1 MISFVKEARKFF
13 KGIKNLMIPRGIIS
27 VASKIVLIN
36 KIKDEV
42 MPMRRF
48 FDLFITMLRVMVL
61 KINNQLTQRIYF
73 CGIQCFQMSVL
84 QL

>member
-1 MISFVKEARKFF
+1 
-13 KGIKNLMIPRGIIS
+13 MIPKGIIS
-27 VASKIVLIN
+27 IASNTVLTN

-48 FDLFITMLRVMVL
+48 FDLFITFLRVMVL

-73 CGIQCFQMSVL
+73 GGIQYFQMFVL

>member
-1 MISFVKEARKFF
+1 
-13 KGIKNLMIPRGIIS
+13 MIPKGIIS
-27 VASKIVLIN
+27 IASNTVLTN

-48 FDLFITMLRVMVL
+48 FDLFITFLRVMVL

>member
-1 MISFVKEARKFF
+1 MIP
-13 KGIKNLMIPRGIIS
+13 KGIIN
-27 VASKIVLIN
+27 VASNTVLTN

-48 FDLFITMLRVMVL
+48 FDLFITFLRVMVL

>member
-1 MISFVKEARKFF
+1 
-13 KGIKNLMIPRGIIS
+13 MIPKGIIS
-27 VASKIVLIN
+27 NASNTVLTN

-48 FDLFITMLRVMVL
+48 FDLFITFLRVMVL

>member
-1 MISFVKEARKFF
+1 MIP
-13 KGIKNLMIPRGIIS
+13 KGIIN
-27 VASKIVLIN
+27 VASNTVLTN

-48 FDLFITMLRVMVL
+48 FDLFITFLRVMVL

-73 CGIQCFQMSVL
+73 GGIQCFQMFVP

>member
-1 MISFVKEARKFF
+1 
-13 KGIKNLMIPRGIIS
+13 MIPKGIIS
-27 VASKIVLIN
+27 IASNTVLTN

-42 MPMRRF
+42 MPMRKF
-48 FDLFITMLRVMVL
+48 FDLFITFLRVMVL

-84 QL
+84 QP